1 MTDPAPKRQAGRP
14 VGYKKHDE
22 PVTERHEL
30 KLTKKAKDWI
40 ESKPRGWLPNLIEEM
55 ARK

>member
-1 MTDPAPKRQAGRP
+1 MNNPTPKRPEGRQK
-14 VGYKKHDE
+14 GYTKWDE
-22 PVTERHEL
+22 PITERHEL
-30 KLTKKAKDWI
+30 KLTKKAKVWL